1 MGRSALRLSAKPMMG
16 DGDSAGAASSKRRS
30 RRALSNAASNLAFL
44 DSLDA
49 RRIWRT
55 RRLSS
60 RSYELREGANE
71 APADYWP
78 VPLSERKLYALLPG
92 PITAA
97 NLTWFQKRGDRPK
110 NFDHKSTNSMPPQ
123 CQLTEASEED
133 ETLSQH
139 SEILP
144 GRKWFREGMTSS
156 TWRRQ
161 RRLRNSVQNV
171 RRSALKHGATKPRE
185 ALLLPVPTHALAY
198 GVLLMRHDKR
208 RYLGR
213 ASGSL
218 RRLSQIRRPTV
229 PGEGHEEWPLQ
240 KESGGGL

>member
-71 APADYWP
+71 APAGATWP
-78 VPLSERKLYALLPG
+78 VPLYERKLYALLPG

-110 NFDHKSTNSMPPQ
+110 NFDHKSTNKMPPQ

-161 RRLRNSVQNV
+161 RRLRNSVQNM
-171 RRSALKHGATKPRE
+171 REERSQARSYQTARSAPLTS
-185 ALLLPVPTHALAY
+185 THTRTGLW
-198 GVLLMRHDKR
+198 VLLMRHDKR
-208 RYLGR
+208 RYLE
-213 ASGSL
+213 
-218 RRLSQIRRPTV
+218 RLPDRC
-229 PGEGHEEWPLQ
+229 GA
-240 KESGGGL
+240 